1 MNART
6 RDLRSSRRVAF
17 RAARCAAA
25 ALAATLATGLTSAC
39 GVQLRSGPSA
49 AAGCPASGLR
59 VTLDTGAAG
68 VTAGTAYLALDFTNT
83 SASSCRLDGYPA
95 VAFVTGV
102 AGHQIGNAG
111 MSDRAVAARGVTL
124 APGATAHAWLQL
136 AAAANFPAGQ
146 CHPVTAGWLRV
157 RPPGAARYSY
167 VRHPLPVCAATAH
180 GDHLLVVEPVEP
192 GRARRGTA

>member
-1 MNART
+1 MNAHT
-6 RDLRSSRRVAF
+6 RDLCSARRVAV
-17 RAARCAAA
+17 RAGRFAAA
-25 ALAATLATGLTSAC
+25 ALAAALATGLTAAC
-39 GVQLRSGPSA
+39 GTQPRASG

-68 VTAGTAYLALDFTNT
+68 VTAGTAYLPLDFTNT
-83 SASSCRLDGYPA
+83 SAASCRLDGYPA

-102 AGHQIGNAG
+102 AGHQIGDAG
-111 MSDRAVAARGVTL
+111 TSDRAVTARGVTL
-124 APGATAHAWLQL
+124 APGGTAHAWLQL

-146 CHPVTAGWLRV
+146 CRPVTAGWLRV

-167 VRHPLPVCAATAH
+167 VRHPLPACAGTMR
-180 GDHLLVVEPVEP
+180 GNHLLVVEPVEP